1 MKFTGL
7 DGYQQKFS
15 ILRTHHNLLP
25 WSDLDHVAQEQE
37 QIVKSPHNL
46 GVIALVVQTQHGMV
60 EFPVKQTHVL
70 VAPQ

>member
-46 GVIALVVQTQHGMV
+46 GVIALVV
-60 EFPVKQTHVL
+60 
-70 VAPQ
+70 PQ